1 MPADVSPPRL
11 AEVEVPAPLAVVR
24 AAGAGV
30 TLCRT
35 CADSPAKVADQ
46 CRACYVYARRTGE
59 DRSDYLARLEGRRE
73 EARRRAWLRLARQLQ
88 ITGV

>member
-1 MPADVSPPRL
+1 M
-11 AEVEVPAPLAVVR
+11 
-24 AAGAGV
+24 

-35 CADSPAKVADQ
+35 CADSPATVKGQ

-59 DRSDYLARLEGRRE
+59 DRSDYLARLQARRE
-73 EARRRAWLRLARQLQ
+73 EDRRRAWFRLARELQ